1 MVPSGITVSD
11 LGPYKPME
19 ILMTTTL
26 LHSIQASTQIL
37 GIGRSSLYGL
47 IAEGK
52 IHTVKIG
59 RRALITDQE
68 IRRYV
73 DTLVEGESHG

>member
-1 MVPSGITVSD
+1 
-11 LGPYKPME
+11 
-19 ILMTTTL
+19 MTTPL
-26 LHSIQASTQIL
+26 LHSIQSSTQIL

-47 IAEGK
+47 IAKGK

-59 RRALITDQE
+59 RRALITDRE

-73 DTLVEGESHG
+73 ESLVEGESHG

>member
-1 MVPSGITVSD
+1 
-11 LGPYKPME
+11 
-19 ILMTTTL
+19 MTTPL
-26 LHSIQASTQIL
+26 LHSIQSSTRIL

-52 IHTVKIG
+52 IYTVKIG
-59 RRALITDQE
+59 RRTLIPDRE

-73 DTLVEGESHG
+73 ESLVTRHDETPLAGAGK

>member
-1 MVPSGITVSD
+1 
-11 LGPYKPME
+11 
-19 ILMTTTL
+19 MTTPL

-47 IAEGK
+47 IAEGE
-52 IHTVKIG
+52 ICTVKIG
-59 RRALITDQE
+59 RRTLIPDQE

-73 DTLVEGESHG
+73 ESLVPPRSESIVARAGR